1 MSAAIDLGVFAE
13 TVMAIAEEVFTAM
26 VDGEPGV
33 LQQAFEPVTLP
44 ADATF
49 AWVDVHGDQ
58 PGRVLLATEHETA
71 MQLTRALL
79 GMTDHEEVSDA
90 DYVDAVGE
98 IANVVGGN
106 VKALVPDPGPL
117 TLPQVATTQPTD
129 DATLLFDAPFT
140 WRGRPLVISVWTLP

>member
-33 LQQAFEPVTLP
+33 LQQAFEPV
-44 ADATF
+44 DA
-49 AWVDVHGDQ
+49 AGRRHVRVGRRARRAARSGAARHRARDGHAAH
-58 PGRVLLATEHETA
+58 PGAARHD
-71 MQLTRALL
+71 RP
-79 GMTDHEEVSDA
+79 EEVSDA

-117 TLPQVATTQPTD
+117 TLPQVATARPA
-129 DATLLFDAPFT
+129 ATRRCCSTRPFA
-140 WRGRPLVISVWTLP
+140 WRGRPLAISLWSLP

>member
-1 MSAAIDLGVFAE
+1 
-13 TVMAIAEEVFTAM
+13 
-26 VDGEPGV
+26 
-33 LQQAFEPVTLP
+33 
-44 ADATF
+44 
-49 AWVDVHGDQ
+49 
-58 PGRVLLATEHETA
+58 

-79 GMTDHEEVSDA
+79 GMPDEEEVSDA

-117 TLPQVATTQPTD
+117 TLPKVAATQPTD
-129 DATLLFDAPFT
+129 EATLLFDAPFT